1 MSDDLEAALRS
12 LGTHLD
18 VPKPPEVAPAVLS
31 RLDEPARTRR
41 RPARRLVTAAV
52 AALVA
57 LATAMALSPA
67 VRAAVFDL
75 LRIGGVEIHENAPAP
90 TAPSI
95 DPRLPNERDVSLA
108 EARAAAGFPLRM
120 PGELGEPTAVRLT
133 DDARVVSM
141 SFDSPHGAV
150 RVDQFDGGLAP
161 MFVKFAAADDV
172 HHVTVSGTPAIWV
185 DRPHVVLYNG
195 PDGQMRES
203 SARLAGS
210 TLIWEY
216 AGLTYRVEG
225 ELTEQ
230 QALAVAESLH

>member
-12 LGTHLD
+12 LGTRLD
-18 VPKPPEVAPAVLS
+18 VPEPPDVTQAVLS
-31 RLDEPARTRR
+31 RLDEPVRTRW
-41 RPARRLVTAAV
+41 RPVHRLAAAAV

-90 TAPSI
+90 TTPST
-95 DPRLPNERDVSLA
+95 DTPLPYERDVSLA
-108 EARAAAGFPLRM
+108 QARAAVDFPVKV
-120 PGELGEPTAVRLT
+120 PGELGEPTTVRLAG
-133 DDARVVSM
+133 DARVVSM
-141 SFDSPHGAV
+141 VFGSPHGTV

-161 MFVKFAAADDV
+161 MFAKFAAADDV
-172 HHVTVSGTPAIWV
+172 HHVTVSDTPAVWV
-185 DRPHVVLYNG
+185 DRPHVVLYIG

-210 TLIWEY
+210 TLIWEDD
-216 AGLTYRVEG
+216 GLTYRVEG

-230 QALAVAESLH
+230 QAVTIAESLR